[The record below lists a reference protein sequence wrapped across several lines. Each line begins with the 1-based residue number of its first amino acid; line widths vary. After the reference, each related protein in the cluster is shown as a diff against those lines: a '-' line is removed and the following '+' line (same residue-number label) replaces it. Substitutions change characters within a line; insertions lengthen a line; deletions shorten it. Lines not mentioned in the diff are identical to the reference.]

1 METVTLIDFL
11 CEPNILAGILFIGI
25 SIPLLRGKIPMNQ
38 AYGFRIQKAFASNDN
53 WYAINKYGAKQL
65 LIWSSIVV
73 AAGIILLFVPI
84 PPILRVIPLI
94 LGTTIAIARTLLFAK
109 TLPG

>member
-1 METVTLIDFL
+1 MEPIKLIDFL
-11 CEPNILAGILFIGI
+11 CEPNIISGILFIGI
-25 SIPLLRGKIPMNQ
+25 SIPLLRGKIPMNGS
-38 AYGFRIQKAFASNDN
+38 YGFRIRKAFASDDN

-65 LIWSSIVV
+65 VIWSSLVV
-73 AAGIILLFVPI
+73 AAGVVLLFVPI

-94 LGTTIAIARTLLFAK
+94 LGLTIAIARTLRYAN